1 MRLNRLHVAALAK
14 PCTRDGFRFINRLEA
29 NRYRSLQA
37 LMDANTQFVTEA
49 LDARLF
55 CYYARAGKRWMV
67 GAFSL
72 VPPRRNKYG
81 ATKVVDADGTV
92 HDSKREAR
100 RWYQLK
106 ALEAAG
112 EIRDLIR
119 HVRYDLVVNDVKI
132 GRYTSDAE
140 YIVVKTGARVVEDA
154 KSPATRKARDYPLR
168 QKLMLACHGITIV
181 EV

>member
-1 MRLNRLHVAALAK
+1 MRLSRLPPALTK
-14 PCTRDGFRFINRLEA
+14 PCTRDGFRFLNRHEA
-29 NRYRSLQA
+29 NRYRSLRA
-37 LMDANTQFVTEA
+37 LMDADTQFVTEA
-49 LDARLF
+49 IDARLF
-55 CYYARAGKRWMV
+55 CYYARGGKQWMV

-72 VPPRRNKYG
+72 VQPRPNKYG

-112 EIRDLIR
+112 EIQNLTR
-119 HVRYDLVVNDVKI
+119 HVRYDLVVNGIKI

-140 YIVVKTGARVVEDA
+140 YTVVKTEERVVEDA
-154 KSPATRKARDYPLR
+154 KSSATRKARDYPLR
-168 QKLMLACHGITIV
+168 KKLMLACHGITIA